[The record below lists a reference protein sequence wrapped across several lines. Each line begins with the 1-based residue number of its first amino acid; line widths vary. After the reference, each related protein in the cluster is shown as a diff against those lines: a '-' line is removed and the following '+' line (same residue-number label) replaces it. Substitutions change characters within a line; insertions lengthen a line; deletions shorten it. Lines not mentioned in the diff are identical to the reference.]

1 MEPTA
6 RIAES
11 GICCNQQP
19 RHCRNAVHLSNC
31 VTENPMPAPG
41 IGFFVSIHQQR
52 LDLGE
57 LFNFSELSTFTQ
69 NIPVEWITSALD
81 LERERS
87 TARDLLARPSHF
99 TQLMKAPGQS

>member
-1 MEPTA
+1 
-6 RIAES
+6 
-11 GICCNQQP
+11 
-19 RHCRNAVHLSNC
+19 
-31 VTENPMPAPG
+31 
-41 IGFFVSIHQQR
+41 
-52 LDLGE
+52 
-57 LFNFSELSTFTQ
+57 LSTFTQ